1 MKPETALENLKMDGK
16 DMTLKSDG
24 ESQVD
29 SNPQQDVVV
38 IGAGPAGSEIAYR
51 MAEAGFAVIVVE
63 KDRLDREKPCGG
75 GLQLQEISEFG
86 LPPTSV
92 IEREIHNVRLVSPEN
107 EVMEISISD
116 ADLLTVSVRRSNYD
130 QHLQER
136 ARKAGAVFRAN
147 TQVSHVRPSGE
158 TISVYIRGEANPL
171 TAKLVINA
179 GGATAM
185 NLTGEP
191 ETGKDHHDPAV
202 TRHYWLK
209 LPSMPE
215 SLADFMEFYYLT
227 ELPEGYGWIFPHKDI
242 VSVGVGGTVTSIKD
256 GGINLTKVLDDF
268 IANHPIAAEKLKGH
282 TVVHKAGGMIPMSMP
297 EKLYGERTMV
307 LGDAAG
313 LASLIHGGG
322 IYHARKSALIASEYC
337 KRFLQTD
344 DQGALQQGGE
354 AIRTFFDDTEKRWD
368 KKLQRIFWNH
378 KIVGHIISRGQ
389 ADGDLQDAMR
399 VILDSG
405 RSHKNAYDLLEKKM
419 IELTYSGLAEKAEN
433 HKAIFDANIEKV
445 FDQDLAI
452 HKYANEILL
461 SSTAKR
467 VRAHLGMLATD
478 LFGGDP
484 SDAANFSLIYEVLHT
499 ASLIH
504 DDIMDNS
511 TMRRG
516 KPTLHKK
523 YGMPNAIIVGDLM
536 LSKGYSLVAEFS
548 RGSSISKTQ
557 ILDLLEIIGQSGELC
572 CVGQSLDIAMASD
585 RQYDD
590 IDKYIEMI
598 SFKTGALIGAA
609 IQGGAVVANASKEE
623 VDLIGKF
630 GMNLG
635 IGFQIIDDALDLLGG
650 TKANKS
656 VMNDIQEGKATPMLF
671 WALKTAD
678 DEEAAWLREIVGSA
692 SVNPEQAAR
701 IIEIYGKCGALE
713 YAQQLGHTYIERAKT
728 ILEQMPAVPARDQ
741 LMEIVEILDFWCML
755 A

>member
-1 MKPETALENLKMDGK
+1 MI
-16 DMTLKSDG
+16 LKSEG
-24 ESQVD
+24 AHPAD

-51 MAEAGFAVIVVE
+51 MAEAGYSVIVVE

-75 GLQLQEISEFG
+75 GLQIQEIVEFG
-86 LPPTSV
+86 LPPASV
-92 IEREIHNVRLVSPEN
+92 IEREIHNFRLISPEN
-107 EVMEISISD
+107 EVMETCISD
-116 ADLLTVSVRRSNYD
+116 AGLFTVSVRRSNYD
-130 QHLQER
+130 QYLQER

-147 TQVSHVRPSGE
+147 TEVSHVRHSGE
-158 TISVYIRGEANPL
+158 TISVYLRGEVNPL
-171 TAKLVINA
+171 TTKLVINA

-185 NLTGEP
+185 NLTGEQ
-191 ETGKDHHDPAV
+191 ETSRDGHDVAV

-215 SLADFMEFYYLT
+215 SLADAMEYYYFK
-227 ELPEGYGWIFPHKDI
+227 ELPKGYGWIFPHKDI

-268 IANHPIAAEKLKGH
+268 ITNHKIAAEKLQGS

-297 EKLYGERTMV
+297 QKLHGERIMV

-313 LASLIHGGG
+313 LASMLHGGG

-337 KRFLQTD
+337 IRFLQNG
-344 DQGALQQGGE
+344 DQGVLQQGGE
-354 AIRTFFDDTEKRWD
+354 AIRAFFNTTEKRWD

-378 KIVGHIISRGQ
+378 KIMEPIISRGQ
-389 ADGDLQDAMR
+389 ADGDIQDAIR
-399 VILDSG
+399 IIINSDQ
-405 RSHKNAYDLLEKKM
+405 SHKKAYDLLEKKT
-419 IELTYSGLAEKAEN
+419 IELIYSGLAEKAEGY
-433 HKAIFDANIEKV
+433 KTV
-445 FDQDLAI
+445 FDEKIGKIFNQDIAI
-452 HKYANEILL
+452 HQYANEILL
-461 SSTAKR
+461 NNKAKR
-467 VRAHLGMLATD
+467 LRAHLGMLSTD

-484 SDAANFSLIYEVLHT
+484 SDAAKFSLIYEIFHT

-504 DDIMDNS
+504 DDIMDKSN
-511 TMRRG
+511 TRRG
-516 KPTLHKK
+516 KPTLHTK
-523 YGMPNAIIVGDLM
+523 YGIPNAIIVGDLM

-548 RGSSISKTQ
+548 RKTSISKTQ
-557 ILDLLEIIGQSGELC
+557 VLDLLDIIGHLGEKC
-572 CVGQSLDIAMASD
+572 CLGQSLDIAMASD
-585 RQYDD
+585 RHYDN

-598 SFKTGALIGAA
+598 SFKTGALIGGA
-609 IQGGAVVANASKEE
+609 IQGGAVVANASPEE
-623 VDLIGKF
+623 VDLMGSF

-650 TKANKS
+650 KKANKS
-656 VMNDIQEGKATPMLF
+656 VMNDIQEGKATPMLI

-678 DEEAAWLREIVGSA
+678 AEEAAWLREIVGSA

-728 ILEQMPAVPARDQ
+728 IMEQMPDVPARDQ
-741 LMEIVEILDFWCML
+741 FMEIVEILDFWCML

>member
-1 MKPETALENLKMDGK
+1 MKKTASEDLKMDGE
-16 DMTLKSDG
+16 DMIF
-24 ESQVD
+24 ESEGASPAV
-29 SNPQQDVVV
+29 SNPRQDVVV

-51 MAEAGFAVIVVE
+51 MAEAGFSVIVVE

-75 GLQLQEISEFG
+75 GLQIQEIAEFG
-86 LPPTSV
+86 LPPASV
-92 IEREIHNVRLVSPEN
+92 IEREIHNVRLISPEN
-107 EVMEISISD
+107 EMMETSISD
-116 ADLLTVSVRRSNYD
+116 AGLSTVSVRRSNYD

-158 TISVYIRGEANPL
+158 TISVSIRGEVNQL
-171 TAKLVINA
+171 TARLVINA

-185 NLTGEP
+185 DLTGEQ
-191 ETGKDHHDPAV
+191 ETGRDEHNPAV

-215 SLADFMEFYYLT
+215 SLADFIEYYYLK
-227 ELPEGYGWIFPHKDI
+227 ELPEGYGWIFPHRDI
-242 VSVGVGGTVTSIKD
+242 VSVGVGGTVTSVKD
-256 GGINLTKVLDDF
+256 GGISLTKVLENF
-268 IANHPIAAEKLKGH
+268 ITNHPIAAEKLKGH
-282 TVVHKAGGMIPMSMP
+282 TVVHKAGGVIPMNMP
-297 EKLYGERTMV
+297 VKLHGKSTMV

-313 LASLIHGGG
+313 LASMIHGGG

-337 KRFLQTD
+337 IRFLQTG
-344 DQGALQQGGE
+344 DQGVLQQGGE
-354 AIRTFFDDTEKRWD
+354 AIRTYFDTTEKRWD

-378 KIVGHIISRGQ
+378 KIIEPMISKGQ
-389 ADGDLQDAMR
+389 ADGDIQDAIR
-399 VILDSG
+399 IILDSG
-405 RSHKNAYDLLEKKM
+405 RSHKSAYDLLEKKM
-419 IELTYSGLAEKAEN
+419 IELTYSGLAEKAESN
-433 HKAIFDANIEKV
+433 KAIFDANIKKV
-445 FDQDLAI
+445 FDEDLAL

-467 VRAHLGMLATD
+467 VRAHLGMLSTD

-484 SDAANFSLIYEVLHT
+484 SDAANFSIIYEILHT

-511 TMRRG
+511 TTRRG
-516 KPTLHKK
+516 KPTLHTK
-523 YGMPNAIIVGDLM
+523 YGIPNAIIVGDLM

-548 RGSSISKTQ
+548 RNTSISKTQ
-557 ILDLLEIIGQSGELC
+557 ILDLLDIIGRSGEKC
-572 CVGQSLDIAMASD
+572 CLGQSLDIAMASD
-585 RQYDD
+585 RHYDN

-598 SFKTGALIGAA
+598 SLKTGALIGAS
-609 IQGGAVVANASKEE
+609 IQGGAVVANASPEE
-623 VDLIGKF
+623 VDLIGEF

-650 TKANKS
+650 KKANKS
-656 VMNDIQEGKATPMLF
+656 VMNDIQEGKATPMLI

-678 DEEAAWLREIVGSA
+678 AEEATWLREIVGNA

-728 ILEQMPAVPARDQ
+728 IMEQMPDVPARGQ
-741 LMEIVEILDFWCML
+741 FMEIVEILDFWCML